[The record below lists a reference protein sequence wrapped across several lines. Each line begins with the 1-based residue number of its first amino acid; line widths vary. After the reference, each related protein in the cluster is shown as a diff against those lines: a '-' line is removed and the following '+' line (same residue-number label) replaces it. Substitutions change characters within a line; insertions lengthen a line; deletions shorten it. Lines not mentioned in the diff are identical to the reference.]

1 VPSLILEPIVRS
13 TLNITLSSPGVRP
26 CHPGRLTLL
35 QILLGGLNHHSMFIH
50 PRSRQC
56 VPAKVKDQRLAD
68 SVIARDQIQAVPEF
82 QRLVPEWRN
91 SADGQA
97 P

>member
-1 VPSLILEPIVRS
+1 
-13 TLNITLSSPGVRP
+13 
-26 CHPGRLTLL
+26 
-35 QILLGGLNHHSMFIH
+35 MFIH
-50 PRSRQC
+50 PRSSQC